1 MLLMVSFWPQ
11 IYDLTK
17 DYVLTRGKLEKIMQM
32 FHEEMTLG
40 LMANPPRPSVFYM
53 CNTFVNETNG
63 IPDGTEEGDSVGMDL
78 GGTNLRVYLVKLKQ
92 GTEPLFRTHAYDVP
106 NELRKVKSDKVI

>member
-1 MLLMVSFWPQ
+1 MPAYCANAMCMMISFSSQ

-17 DYVLTRGKLEKIMQM
+17 DYVLTRNKLGKIMQQ
-32 FHEEMTLG
+32 FHEEMSIG

-53 CNTFVNETNG
+53 CNTYVNETNG

-78 GGTNLRVYLVKLKQ
+78 GGTNLRIYLVKLKQ
-92 GTEPLFRTHAYDVP
+92 GC
-106 NELRKVKSDKVI
+106 